1 MMIMLVI
8 VVSMIILVIVMT
20 VKVTFTKYLLPC
32 LSSVLNTIGI
42 LLYQV
47 FLTTLRRYFYHPC
60 CIDGEITEVKNLP
73 EVVQLGSREVRI

>member
-20 VKVTFTKYLLPC
+20 VKVNITEYLPPC
-32 LSSVLNTIGI
+32 LSSVLNTLDV
-42 LLYQV
+42 LLSQV
-47 FLTTLRRYFYHPC
+47 FLTTLRSYFYRPC

-73 EVVQLGSREVRI
+73 GVVQLGSREVRI